1 MDRRLSEAILRGDKS
16 TLLKLIEE
24 DNNKSII
31 EQSVTETLTTT
42 ILHLVARLGHVELA
56 MEIVKV
62 FPQLVVAENKDL
74 ETPLHEA
81 CREGQMQMIK
91 FLVEA
96 NNGSG
101 GSVAYKVNRR
111 GESALFVACE
121 NGRLEVVKYLL
132 NYFPVLL
139 MLELDA
145 STTSLHVAASSGH
158 TDIVKE
164 LVKARPDFAWKKNVQ
179 GHIPFHLACIKGHL
193 DIARQFLRL
202 DDDLSTLT
210 DDDGRTPL
218 HWAAIKGRINII
230 AEILSLNLE
239 PAEMITCNDETII
252 HLAVKNN
259 QFEVVRYLMDTI
271 NTSKL
276 LNLPDNNGN
285 TILHLATAAKLSN
298 MVVFL
303 LKFGVEVN
311 ALNRRGR
318 TALDIVEA
326 DGSNSGLLAIVPAL
340 TEAGGK
346 RFHELPNL
354 KNHSGNILSS
364 LNIWPT
370 KRLRHS
376 KSPSFSKNQ
385 RHNRHRS
392 KQIKLQNEG
401 LRNARKTIAIV
412 AVLVTTVTFTAGL
425 NPPGGFNQETGKATR
440 GKSTAFKVF
449 VICNIVA
456 LFLSLG
462 IVNVLLSIIPFRRE
476 SMMKLLVGTH
486 KVMWVS
492 TLFMA
497 SAYIAGIWTILPTG
511 RGTKWVKIDLVIIGG
526 GSTMVVFM
534 GLGLMLARHWY
545 RKYEWRRQ
553 RKEKNKDGGQ
563 PFRHLTLSPKKR
575 SQHSSVSRVGEI
587 NRKSQLYIV

>member
-218 HWAAIKGRINII
+218 HWAAIK
-230 AEILSLNLE
+230 
-239 PAEMITCNDETII
+239 
-252 HLAVKNN
+252 
-259 QFEVVRYLMDTI
+259 
-271 NTSKL
+271 
-276 LNLPDNNGN
+276 DNNGN

-553 RKEKNKDGGQ
+553 RKEKNKDG
-563 PFRHLTLSPKKR
+563 

-587 NRKSQLYIV
+587 NRSHSHEYSSNSDVDSSDEHGYHLY